1 LVTVVVVVWARVP
14 VVNPVNDCLAVGVA
28 VDIAAVVA
36 DGVDVVAND
45 VVANDVVAN
54 GVVGGVVDGI
64 DVVIGVDGVAVLSV
78 SVNVASS
85 AGMGVGIDGR
95 KAFDGGGD
103 GGGFISIDREE
114 PISSKYSSLEWD
126 IFLM

>member
-36 DGVDVVAND
+36 DGV
-45 VVANDVVAN
+45 DVVAN

-95 KAFDGGGD
+95 KAFGGGGD

-126 IFLM
+126 IFLI